1 VAADPTTGRSPYA
14 PPPKKT
20 KFADLPDAVKK
31 KRILDAQAAGRLSG
45 IKTQQALKFHG
56 LTPPGKSPGRTE
68 VSYGSGG
75 LVGEL
80 ATIPF
85 KAVATAANVAGYVNP
100 AAAVLEAPLTIEQT
114 LNAIKSSRES
124 AKRGDYFPA
133 ATLAGLSTGP
143 LSPFRRG
150 APKGPLSP
158 PKNLAAL
165 GGKATDVEAEVKKIL
180 NDHASYNYSRG
191 RPELTRDAVK
201 AIRDLRSSAAASVAR
216 RGASVEPPSSLP
228 SVQPRSI
235 APLPK
240 EPPPVLGTPEEVSAK
255 LTTAKQARRRQ
266 EQLYRQERGRRAG
279 AAEEAMKAGGQQG
292 YEAALEELGGELP
305 KLQFHGFE
313 NFDQGGLDALFTHV
327 QEHEGLRTY
336 EKIRTQKA
344 LLSVKSGNVPTR
356 SEIKL
361 LERVFGE
368 TATQNL
374 VDSVPWHARAKHV
387 GMEILNVPRSLM
399 ASFDLSAPF
408 RQGLMV
414 APRYPRTF
422 FRNFNS
428 MFRAFGSEKAY
439 LAIHEDIV
447 NRPTF
452 DLMQRGGLA
461 LTELGSLEQREE
473 QFLSNFAERIP
484 VAGHGV
490 RASGRAY
497 TGFLNK
503 TRADVFD
510 TLVSKAAEQGLDVE
524 DDKLLQSIARFVNSA
539 TGRGDLGAMQKH
551 ALALNTLM
559 FSPRLLW
566 SRLNF
571 MNPVYY
577 ARLDPFARKEA
588 LKAAV
593 SLAGTISL
601 VLYLAKLGGANVNTD
616 PRNADFAKM
625 RFGNTRVDVLGGFQQ
640 PLRVIAQLTS
650 GKIVSSTTGKTL
662 TLGPQGPGKLSRR
675 DILQRFFET
684 KLAPVPSLI
693 NDAFK
698 GTDFEGKPFSWKKA
712 AYQRMIPLLAQDAA
726 DLYHEGG
733 WLPAVGGYGLGAFGV
748 GIQTYG
754 PKQKTSP
761 ISGNPYDTLP
771 SGAGSAYDTSSAG
784 GGSPYAP

>member
-1 VAADPTTGRSPYA
+1 
-14 PPPKKT
+14 
-20 KFADLPDAVKK
+20 
-31 KRILDAQAAGRLSG
+31 
-45 IKTQQALKFHG
+45 
-56 LTPPGKSPGRTE
+56 
-68 VSYGSGG
+68 
-75 LVGEL
+75 
-80 ATIPF
+80 
-85 KAVATAANVAGYVNP
+85 
-100 AAAVLEAPLTIEQT
+100 
-114 LNAIKSSRES
+114 
-124 AKRGDYFPA
+124 
-133 ATLAGLSTGP
+133 
-143 LSPFRRG
+143 
-150 APKGPLSP
+150 
-158 PKNLAAL
+158 
-165 GGKATDVEAEVKKIL
+165 
-180 NDHASYNYSRG
+180 
-191 RPELTRDAVK
+191 
-201 AIRDLRSSAAASVAR
+201 
-216 RGASVEPPSSLP
+216 
-228 SVQPRSI
+228 
-235 APLPK
+235 
-240 EPPPVLGTPEEVSAK
+240 
-255 LTTAKQARRRQ
+255 
-266 EQLYRQERGRRAG
+266 
-279 AAEEAMKAGGQQG
+279 MKAGGQQG
-292 YEAALEELGGELP
+292 YEAALQELGGKLP
-305 KLQFHGFE
+305 KLQFDGFE

-368 TATQNL
+368 TATKNL

-439 LAIHEDIV
+439 HAIHEDIV

-761 ISGNPYDTLP
+761 LTGNPYDTLP